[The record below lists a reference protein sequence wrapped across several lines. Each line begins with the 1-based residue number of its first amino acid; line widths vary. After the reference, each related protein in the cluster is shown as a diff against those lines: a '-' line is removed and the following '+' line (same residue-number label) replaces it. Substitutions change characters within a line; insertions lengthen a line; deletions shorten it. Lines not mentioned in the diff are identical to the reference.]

1 MITELRL
8 TDAAILYGGTLLNP
22 DCQFSKVS
30 TDSRKIDQGD
40 LFVALK
46 GERFDA
52 HQFLSD
58 VADKAA
64 GLVVSEVNE
73 HITLPQWVVEDTTQ
87 ALGQIAEMRRDLH
100 SGCVIAIT
108 GSSGKTSVK
117 EMTAAILRQN
127 SAVHATA
134 GNLNNHLGV
143 PLTLLAMGANTDTA
157 VLEMG
162 ASGAGEIAYLCKIA
176 KPNVALVNNAQQAH
190 LEGFGS
196 VEGIAAAKGE
206 IYSGLSESGT
216 AILNIDQGWSQGWRK
231 LIGNRSCITFSL
243 EDSSA
248 DFWAT
253 NIDILSSG
261 CSRFDL
267 NHRCEGEV
275 VTQSSQ
281 LSVPGIHSV
290 NNALAAAACA
300 SAAGASLSQ
309 IQQGLATVMPV
320 SGRLNS
326 IQLSENITLI
336 DDTYNAN
343 PDSFKAGIDVL
354 QGIDGKTILVMG
366 DMAELGENASEMHR
380 DIGGYALESGIDQ
393 LFCVGNLS
401 ASAAEMFRGNH
412 FSSKEELLSA
422 LESSLQKLSN
432 QDLAKEK
439 NKTTVLIKGSRSSG
453 MDTVVK
459 KLSEKGVF

>member
-1 MITELRL
+1 MTELRL
-8 TDAAILYGGTLLNP
+8 ADAAILYGGTLLNP
-22 DCQFSKVS
+22 DCEFTKVS
-30 TDSRKIDQGD
+30 TDSRQIDQGD

-58 VADKAA
+58 VVGKAA
-64 GLVVSEVNE
+64 GLVVSEANKN
-73 HITLPQWVVEDTTQ
+73 ITLPQWVVEDTTQ
-87 ALGQIAEMRRDLH
+87 ALGQLAEMRRDLH

-127 SAVHATA
+127 TAVHATA

-162 ASGAGEIAYLCKIA
+162 ASAGGEIAYLCKIA
-176 KPNVALVNNAQQAH
+176 KPNIALVNNAQQAH

-206 IYSGLSESGT
+206 IYSGLSDSGT
-216 AILNIDQGWSQGWRK
+216 AILNIDQVWAKDWRK
-231 LIGNRSCITFSL
+231 LIGSRSCITFSMQ
-243 EDSSA
+243 DTSA

-253 NIDILSSG
+253 NIDVLKSG
-261 CSRFDL
+261 CAHFQL
-267 NHRCEGEV
+267 NHRQADKL
-275 VTQSSQ
+275 VTQPIE

-300 SAAGASLSQ
+300 TAAGASLSQ
-309 IQQGLATVMPV
+309 IKQGLASVVPV

-326 IQLSENITLI
+326 VQLSEHITLI

-354 QGIDGKTILVMG
+354 KDVGGHTILVMG
-366 DMAELGENASEMHR
+366 DMAELGESAVEMHR
-380 DIGGYALESGIDQ
+380 DIGGYAHKSGIDQ

-401 ASAAEMFRGNH
+401 ASAADIFQGNH
-412 FSSKEELLSA
+412 FSSKEALLLA
-422 LESSLQKLSN
+422 LETSLQN
-432 QDLAKEK
+432 LAKK
-439 NKTTVLIKGSRSSG
+439 KDKTTVLVKGSRSSG

-459 KLSEKGVF
+459 KLSEKGVL